1 MSVLLWAVAVIV
13 FVILEILTVQL
24 VSVWLAVGAF
34 ITMIATYF
42 SDMEFPWQLVVF
54 IASSAVL
61 LAVTFPLM
69 KKFRKKEYIPTNAE
83 LNAGKQAVVI
93 EEINDRSGT
102 GRVTLNGVDWK
113 AVSDEIIPVDSIVTV
128 KTVDGAKLIVTLMEV
143 KS

>member
-13 FVILEILTVQL
+13 FVVVEILTVQL
-24 VSVWLAVGAF
+24 VSVWLGVGAF

-42 SDMEFPWQLVVF
+42 SDMEFTWQLVLF
-54 IASSAVL
+54 IASSSIL

-83 LNAGKQAVVI
+83 LNNGKQAIVI
-93 EEINDRSGT
+93 EEINSSSGT

-113 AVSDEIIPVDSIVTV
+113 AVSDEVIPVDSIVTV
-128 KTVDGAKLIVTLMEV
+128 KSVDGAKLIVTLMEV
-143 KS
+143 KV